1 MVAYYLQ
8 KIDEDEVEDLELT
21 ESEYNCFA
29 REIRKKRAD
38 EVVQSIK
45 KLGEI
50 IGVAEA
56 KSMIR
61 AALREIQFIIK
72 NLKNGT

>member
-1 MVAYYLQ
+1 MEKYYLT
-8 KIDEDEVEDLELT
+8 KTYNDENVCEQLEIT

-61 AALREIQFIIK
+61 AVLREI
-72 NLKNGT
+72 

>member
-1 MVAYYLQ
+1 MANEKYYLT
-8 KIDEDEVEDLELT
+8 KVHCDECDVTYPTEELEIT
-21 ESEYNCFA
+21 ETEYNCFA

-61 AALREIQFIIK
+61 AALREI
-72 NLKNGT
+72 

>member
-1 MVAYYLQ
+1 MKYYLT
-8 KIDEDEVEDLELT
+8 KSDDNGNFYNDLEIT
-21 ESEYNCFA
+21 EAEYNCFS

-50 IGVAEA
+50 IGEAET

-61 AALREIQFIIK
+61 AALREI
-72 NLKNGT
+72 

>member
-1 MVAYYLQ
+1 MKEKYYLT
-8 KIDEDEVEDLELT
+8 KNHCDENDVTYPIEELELT
-21 ESEYNCFA
+21 ETEYNCFV
-29 REIRKKRAD
+29 REIREKRAD
-38 EVVQSIK
+38 EVIQSIK

-61 AALREIQFIIK
+61 AALRKI
-72 NLKNGT
+72 